1 MQPTEDQGHSLP
13 RQQLIRDRIQSGFY
27 DRPAVIDRVVDGLAR
42 DLTFHSSNA
51 QTRSAEH
58 PTGRGTRS
66 NRDPWAHDADAG
78 VSGRDAAGVHESGL
92 LAGGQGRTADDVHGS
107 MMVIVY
113 VGAACLAWL
122 VVALVLIAIRIFG
135 D

>member
-1 MQPTEDQGHSLP
+1 MQPDNGHSLP
-13 RQQLIRDRIQSGFY
+13 RRQLILNRIQSGFY

-42 DLTFHSSNA
+42 DLTFHPSTA

-58 PTGRGTRS
+58 PTGRGTRPD
-66 NRDPWAHDADAG
+66 RDPWAHDADAG
-78 VSGRDAAGVHESGL
+78 GSGRDAAGLHEPGL
-92 LAGGQGRTADDVHGS
+92 LAGGQGRTAEDVRGS

-122 VVALVLIAIRIFG
+122 VVALVLIAIRVFG
-135 D
+135 E